1 MLTPR
6 ISSQFKR
13 DVRKAERRGKDLAKL
28 RALLL
33 LLIEEK
39 PLPEQCRDHPLKGEW
54 SGFRD
59 AHIEPDWLLVYRVSG
74 GEMELARTG
83 THADIFEE

>member
-13 DVRKAERRGKDLAKL
+13 DVRKAERRGKDMAKL

-39 PLPEQCRDHPLKGEW
+39 PCPSSAATIL
-54 SGFRD
+54 
-59 AHIEPDWLLVYRVSG
+59 
-74 GEMELARTG
+74 
-83 THADIFEE
+83 